1 MFFSDAS
8 QHLHLVKQRLSRAQV
23 RPGAGLHSQLSYC
36 ASHGFRP
43 ELLGEPQERQTSELD
58 PSKYPSV
65 TILKYSE
72 KAYSEKSKWM
82 VAMNTEDILKFMLS
96 DFVRK
101 GVFDQIF
108 DKEVDWTGPPELVTL
123 MQGQVAATA
132 AL

>member
-1 MFFSDAS
+1 M
-8 QHLHLVKQRLSRAQV
+8 
-23 RPGAGLHSQLSYC
+23 
-36 ASHGFRP
+36 
-43 ELLGEPQERQTSELD
+43 
-58 PSKYPSV
+58 

-72 KAYSEKSKWM
+72 KAYSEKSRWT

-123 MQGQVAATA
+123 MQGQVEATTALQPAAPQSA
-132 AL
+132 APQPTTP